1 MAMDL
6 TRQAETMIDLL
17 ASGHTEEDDIFH
29 KFHLSQRSNLYVA
42 WLWDGILLWGNE
54 IRLDKLSYPMEMFNE
69 NDYLLLNICHA
80 GRCEVELSPGTY
92 VYMSPGTL
100 NVSASPPKS
109 SYCYPGGY
117 YEGIELCLDLRRLK
131 GHMPEA
137 LTDYGLSFEAL
148 RRYTEEGNLMASLT
162 NAGMQEEE
170 KLYRMLREGHSSVYE
185 LRFSALSLI
194 CHLIGGDAKR
204 IDCGISI
211 TKGQRRIITEAE
223 QMMTDNLR
231 KRYTVEE
238 LSSHFG
244 ISASAFKKY
253 FSAVYGKPVS
263 QYMREKR
270 MEKAME
276 LLETTDDSI
285 GEIALASGYEHQGKF
300 GSVFKECSG
309 VSPLEYRRLNRKTS
323 EEP

>member
-170 KLYRMLREGHSSVYE
+170 KLC
-185 LRFSALSLI
+185 FSIHA
-194 CHLIGGDAKR
+194 
-204 IDCGISI
+204 
-211 TKGQRRIITEAE
+211 
-223 QMMTDNLR
+223 
-231 KRYTVEE
+231 
-238 LSSHFG
+238 
-244 ISASAFKKY
+244 
-253 FSAVYGKPVS
+253 
-263 QYMREKR
+263 
-270 MEKAME
+270 
-276 LLETTDDSI
+276 
-285 GEIALASGYEHQGKF
+285 
-300 GSVFKECSG
+300 
-309 VSPLEYRRLNRKTS
+309 RKTDGES
-323 EEP
+323 DGTA

>member
-1 MAMDL
+1 MDL

-17 ASGHTEEDDIFH
+17 SSSHTEEDDIYQIFN
-29 KFHLSQRSNLYVA
+29 LSRGSSLYAA

-54 IRLDKLSYPMEMFNE
+54 IRLDKLSYPMTLFNE

-117 YEGIELCLDLRRLK
+117 YEGIEVCLDLRRLK
-131 GHMPEA
+131 GNMPEA
-137 LTDYGLSFEAL
+137 LADYGLKFDVL
-148 RRYTEEGNLMASLT
+148 RRYTEEGNVMASLT
-162 NAGMQEEE
+162 NAGIQEEE
-170 KLYRMLREGHSSVYE
+170 KLFRMLREGHSSVYE
-185 LRFSALSLI
+185 LRFAALSLI
-194 CHLIGGDAKR
+194 CHLIGGDAQR

-211 TKGQRRIITEAE
+211 TKGQRRIVTEAE
-223 QMMTDNLR
+223 QMMTNDLR
-231 KRYTVEE
+231 ERYTVEE
-238 LSSHFG
+238 LSSRFG

-270 MEKAME
+270 MEKAKE
-276 LLETTDDSI
+276 LLETTNESI
-285 GEIALASGYEHQGKF
+285 GEIALESGYEHQGKF
-300 GSVFKECSG
+300 GSAFKDCSG
-309 VSPLEYRRLNRKTS
+309 VSPLEYRRLYRKTS
-323 EEP
+323 EEL

>member
-100 NVSASPPKS
+100 NVSAGPPKS

-117 YEGIELCLDLRRLK
+117 YEGIELCLDLCRLK

-137 LTDYGLSFEAL
+137 LTDYGLSFKAL

-270 MEKAME
+270 MEKAKE

-300 GSVFKECSG
+300 GSVFKKCSG

>member
-1 MAMDL
+1 
-6 TRQAETMIDLL
+6 MIDLL
-17 ASGHTEEDDIFH
+17 SSSHTEEDDIYQIFN
-29 KFHLSQRSNLYVA
+29 LSRGSSLYAA

-54 IRLDKLSYPMEMFNE
+54 IRLDKLSYPMTLFNE

-117 YEGIELCLDLRRLK
+117 YEGIEVCLDLRRLK
-131 GHMPEA
+131 GNMPEA
-137 LTDYGLSFEAL
+137 LADYGLTFNVL
-148 RRYTEEGNLMASLT
+148 RRYTEEGNVMASLT
-162 NAGMQEEE
+162 NAGIQEEE
-170 KLYRMLREGHSSVYE
+170 KLFRLLREGHSSVYE
-185 LRFSALSLI
+185 LRFAALSLI
-194 CHLIGGDAKR
+194 CHLIGGDSKR
-204 IDCGISI
+204 IGCGISI
-211 TKGQRRIITEAE
+211 TKGQRRIATEAE
-223 QMMTDNLR
+223 QMMTNDLR
-231 KRYTVEE
+231 ERYTVEE
-238 LSSHFG
+238 LSSRFG

-270 MEKAME
+270 MEKAKE
-276 LLETTDDSI
+276 LLETTDVSV

-300 GSVFKECSG
+300 GSAFKDCSG

-323 EEP
+323 EELLE

>member
-1 MAMDL
+1 MDL

-17 ASGHTEEDDIFH
+17 SSSHTEEDDIY
-29 KFHLSQRSNLYVA
+29 QRFNLGRGSSLYVT

-54 IRLDKLSYPMEMFNE
+54 IRLDKLSYPMTLFNE

-131 GHMPEA
+131 RHMPEA
-137 LTDYGLSFEAL
+137 LADYGLTFEVL
-148 RRYTEEGNLMASLT
+148 RRYIEEGNVMASLT
-162 NAGMQEEE
+162 NAGIQEEE
-170 KLYRMLREGHSSVYE
+170 KLFRMLREGHSSVYE
-185 LRFSALSLI
+185 LRFAALSLI
-194 CHLIGGDAKR
+194 CHLIEGDAKK
-204 IDCGISI
+204 IDFGVSI
-211 TKGQRRIITEAE
+211 TKGQRRIVSEAE
-223 QMMTDNLR
+223 QMMTNDLR
-231 KRYTVEE
+231 ERYTVEE
-238 LSSHFG
+238 LSSRFG

-270 MEKAME
+270 MEKAKE
-276 LLETTDDSI
+276 LLETTDVSV

-300 GSVFKECSG
+300 GSAFKDCSG

-323 EEP
+323 EEL

>member
-1 MAMDL
+1 MTL
-6 TRQAETMIDLL
+6 
-17 ASGHTEEDDIFH
+17 
-29 KFHLSQRSNLYVA
+29 
-42 WLWDGILLWGNE
+42 
-54 IRLDKLSYPMEMFNE
+54 FNE

-131 GHMPEA
+131 GNMPEA
-137 LTDYGLSFEAL
+137 LTDYGFTFEVL
-148 RRYTEEGNLMASLT
+148 RRYTEEGNVMASLT
-162 NAGMQEEE
+162 NAGIQEEE
-170 KLYRMLREGHSSVYE
+170 KLFRMLREGHSSVYE
-185 LRFSALSLI
+185 LRFAALSLI
-194 CHLIGGDAKR
+194 CHLIGGDAQR

-211 TKGQRRIITEAE
+211 TKGQRRIVTEAE
-223 QMMTDNLR
+223 QLMTNDLR
-231 KRYTVEE
+231 ERYTVEE
-238 LSSHFG
+238 LSSRFG

-270 MEKAME
+270 MEKAKE
-276 LLETTDDSI
+276 LLETTDVSI

-300 GSVFKECSG
+300 GSAFKDCSG

-323 EEP
+323 EEL

>member
-1 MAMDL
+1 MDL

-17 ASGHTEEDDIFH
+17 SSSHTEEDDIY
-29 KFHLSQRSNLYVA
+29 QRFNLGRGSSLYVT

-54 IRLDKLSYPMEMFNE
+54 IRLDKLSYPMTLFNE

-131 GHMPEA
+131 RHMPEA
-137 LTDYGLSFEAL
+137 LADYGLTFEVL
-148 RRYTEEGNLMASLT
+148 RRYIEEGNVMASLT
-162 NAGMQEEE
+162 NAGIQEEE
-170 KLYRMLREGHSSVYE
+170 KLFRMLREGHSSVYE
-185 LRFSALSLI
+185 LRFAALSLI
-194 CHLIGGDAKR
+194 CHLIEGDAKK
-204 IDCGISI
+204 IDFGVSI
-211 TKGQRRIITEAE
+211 TKGQRRIVSEAE
-223 QMMTDNLR
+223 QMMTNDLR
-231 KRYTVEE
+231 ERYTVEE
-238 LSSHFG
+238 LSSRFG

-270 MEKAME
+270 MEKAKE
-276 LLETTDDSI
+276 LLETTDVSV

-300 GSVFKECSG
+300 GSAFKDCSG
-309 VSPLEYRRLNRKTS
+309 VSPLEYRRLNRKIS
-323 EEP
+323 EEL

>member
-1 MAMDL
+1 MDL
-6 TRQAETMIDLL
+6 TKQVETMIELL
-17 ASGHTEEDDIFH
+17 SSDHTEEDDH
-29 KFHLSQRSNLYVA
+29 YQKYHLSRGSCLYVA
-42 WLWDGILLWGNE
+42 RLWDGIVLWGNE
-54 IRLDKLSYPMEMFNE
+54 IRLDKLSYPMALFNE

-131 GHMPEA
+131 GFMPEA
-137 LTDYGLSFEAL
+137 LTDYGITFGAL
-148 RRYTEEGNLMASLT
+148 QRYTEEGNVMASLT

-170 KLYRMLREGHSSVYE
+170 KLFRMLREGHSSVYE
-185 LRFSALSLI
+185 LRFAALSLI
-194 CHLIGGDAKR
+194 CHLISGGAQK
-204 IDCGISI
+204 IDYGISI
-211 TKGQRRIITEAE
+211 TKGQRRIVTEAE
-223 QMMTDNLR
+223 QMMTDDLR
-231 KRYTVEE
+231 KRYTIEE
-238 LSSHFG
+238 LSAHFG

-270 MEKAME
+270 IERAKE
-276 LLETTDDSI
+276 LLETTDESI

-300 GSVFKECSG
+300 GSVFKDSSG
-309 VSPLEYRRLNRKTS
+309 VSPLEYRRLNRKT
-323 EEP
+323 

>member
-1 MAMDL
+1 MTL
-6 TRQAETMIDLL
+6 
-17 ASGHTEEDDIFH
+17 
-29 KFHLSQRSNLYVA
+29 
-42 WLWDGILLWGNE
+42 
-54 IRLDKLSYPMEMFNE
+54 FNE

-131 GHMPEA
+131 GNMPEA
-137 LTDYGLSFEAL
+137 LTDYGFTFEVL
-148 RRYTEEGNLMASLT
+148 RRYTEEGNVMASLT
-162 NAGMQEEE
+162 NAGIQEEE
-170 KLYRMLREGHSSVYE
+170 KLFRLLREGYSSIYE
-185 LRFSALSLI
+185 LRFAALSLI
-194 CHLIGGDAKR
+194 CHLIGGDSKR

-211 TKGQRRIITEAE
+211 TKGQRRIVTEAE
-223 QMMTDNLR
+223 QLMTNDLR
-231 KRYTVEE
+231 ERYTVEE
-238 LSSHFG
+238 LSSRFG

-270 MEKAME
+270 MEKAKE
-276 LLETTDDSI
+276 LLETTDVSI

-300 GSVFKECSG
+300 GSAFKDCSG
-309 VSPLEYRRLNRKTS
+309 VSPLEYRRLYRKTS
-323 EEP
+323 EEL

>member
-1 MAMDL
+1 
-6 TRQAETMIDLL
+6 MIDLL
-17 ASGHTEEDDIFH
+17 SSSHTEEDDIY
-29 KFHLSQRSNLYVA
+29 QRFNLGRGSSLYVT

-54 IRLDKLSYPMEMFNE
+54 IRLDKLSYPMTLFNE

-131 GHMPEA
+131 RHMPEA
-137 LTDYGLSFEAL
+137 LADYGLTFEVL
-148 RRYTEEGNLMASLT
+148 RRYIEEGNVMASLT
-162 NAGMQEEE
+162 NAGIQEEE
-170 KLYRMLREGHSSVYE
+170 KLFRMLREGHSSVYE
-185 LRFSALSLI
+185 LRFAALSLI
-194 CHLIGGDAKR
+194 CHLIEGDAKK
-204 IDCGISI
+204 IDFGVSI
-211 TKGQRRIITEAE
+211 TKGQRRIVSEAE
-223 QMMTDNLR
+223 QMMTNDLR
-231 KRYTVEE
+231 ERYTVEE
-238 LSSHFG
+238 LSSRFG

-270 MEKAME
+270 MEKAKE
-276 LLETTDDSI
+276 LLETTDVSI

-300 GSVFKECSG
+300 GSAFKDCSG

-323 EEP
+323 EEL

>member
-1 MAMDL
+1 
-6 TRQAETMIDLL
+6 MIDLL
-17 ASGHTEEDDIFH
+17 SSSHTEEDDIYQIFN
-29 KFHLSQRSNLYVA
+29 LSRGSSLYAA

-54 IRLDKLSYPMEMFNE
+54 IRLDKLSYPMTLFNE

-117 YEGIELCLDLRRLK
+117 YEGIEVCLDLRRLK
-131 GHMPEA
+131 GNMPEA
-137 LTDYGLSFEAL
+137 LADYGLMFDVL
-148 RRYTEEGNLMASLT
+148 RRYTEEGNVMASLT
-162 NAGMQEEE
+162 NAGIQEEE
-170 KLYRMLREGHSSVYE
+170 KLFRMLREGHSSVYE
-185 LRFSALSLI
+185 LRFAALSLI
-194 CHLIGGDAKR
+194 CHLIGGDAQW

-211 TKGQRRIITEAE
+211 TKGQRRIVTEAE
-223 QMMTDNLR
+223 QLMTNDLR
-231 KRYTVEE
+231 ERYTVEE
-238 LSSHFG
+238 LSSRFG

-270 MEKAME
+270 MEKAKE
-276 LLETTDDSI
+276 LLETTDVSI

-300 GSVFKECSG
+300 GSAFKDCSG

-323 EEP
+323 EEL

>member
-1 MAMDL
+1 
-6 TRQAETMIDLL
+6 MIDLL
-17 ASGHTEEDDIFH
+17 SSDHTEEDDIYQ
-29 KFHLSQRSNLYVA
+29 KFHLSRSSSLYVA

-54 IRLDKLSYPMEMFNE
+54 IRLDKLSYPMSLFNE

-131 GHMPEA
+131 GNMPEA
-137 LTDYGLSFEAL
+137 LADYGLTFEVL
-148 RRYTEEGNLMASLT
+148 KRYTEEGNVMASLT
-162 NAGMQEEE
+162 NAGIQEEE
-170 KLYRMLREGHSSVYE
+170 KLFRMLREGHSSVYE
-185 LRFSALSLI
+185 LRFAALSLI
-194 CHLIGGDAKR
+194 FHLIGGDAKR

-211 TKGQRRIITEAE
+211 TKGQRRIATEAE
-223 QMMTDNLR
+223 QMMTNDLR
-231 KRYTVEE
+231 ERYTVEE
-238 LSSHFG
+238 LSSRFG

-253 FSAVYGKPVS
+253 FSAVYGKPVT

-270 MEKAME
+270 MEKAKE
-276 LLETTDDSI
+276 LLETTDESI
-285 GEIALASGYEHQGKF
+285 GEIALESGYEHQGKF
-300 GSVFKECSG
+300 GSAFKDCSG
-309 VSPLEYRRLNRKTS
+309 VSPLEYRRLYRKTS
-323 EEP
+323 EEL

>member
-1 MAMDL
+1 MDL

-17 ASGHTEEDDIFH
+17 SSDHTEGDDH
-29 KFHLSQRSNLYVA
+29 YQKFHLNRGSCLYVA
-42 WLWDGILLWGNE
+42 RLWDGIVLWGNE
-54 IRLDKLSYPMEMFNE
+54 IRLDKLSYPMALFSE

-80 GRCEVELSPGTY
+80 GRCEVELSQGTY

-109 SYCYPGGY
+109 SYCYPGGH
-117 YEGIELCLDLRRLK
+117 YEGIELCLNLRRLK
-131 GHMPEA
+131 RHMPEA
-137 LTDYGLSFEAL
+137 LTDYGYTFGTLQ
-148 RRYTEEGNLMASLT
+148 RYAEEGNRMASLT
-162 NAGMQEEE
+162 NAGLQEEE
-170 KLYRMLREGHSSVYE
+170 KLFCMLREGGASVCE
-185 LRFSALSLI
+185 LRFAALSLI
-194 CHLIGGDAKR
+194 CHLIGGDAKK
-204 IDCGISI
+204 IDYGISI
-211 TKGQRRIITEAE
+211 TKGQRRIVTEAE
-223 QMMTDNLR
+223 QIMTDDLR
-231 KRYTVEE
+231 KRYTIEE

-270 MEKAME
+270 MEKAKE
-276 LLETTDDSI
+276 LLVTTDESI

-300 GSVFKECSG
+300 GSVFKDCSG

-323 EEP
+323 GEL